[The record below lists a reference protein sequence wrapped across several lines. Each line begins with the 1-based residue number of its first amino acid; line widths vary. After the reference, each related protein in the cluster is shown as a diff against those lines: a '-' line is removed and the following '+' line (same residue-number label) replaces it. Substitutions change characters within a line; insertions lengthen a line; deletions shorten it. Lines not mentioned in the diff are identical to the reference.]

1 LPDSL
6 LARVIRFFR
15 PAPLRTA
22 ASPAPA
28 PRAASP
34 PRIVPLIDET
44 TARFPRETVTVWIGD
59 ARFEAYRI

>member
-1 LPDSL
+1 M
-6 LARVIRFFR
+6 LARMIRFFR
-15 PAPLRTA
+15 PAPLRNEGPAAPTA
-22 ASPAPA
+22 T
-28 PRAASP
+28 SP